1 MRNIFAI
8 AERLRKLA
16 QTLPREVG
24 EIVVNNTLDNFKN
37 ESLDGVKWVP
47 RKDNSSDG
55 ERTGRRGLLIKTG
68 QLRRSIRVIRV
79 GNNSVVVGSEVPY
92 AKVQNQ
98 GGVTHPAITEK
109 SRNYFWA
116 MYAKTKNP
124 KWKRMALTEQKSF
137 TVNIPARPFLKVTPT
152 LKKKIEVFVADK
164 IRNAIR

>member
-1 MRNIFAI
+1 MRNILAI
-8 AERLRKLA
+8 AERLRKLV

-24 EIVVNNTLDNFKN
+24 EIIVNNTLDNFKN

-55 ERTGRRGLLIKTG
+55 ERKGRRGLLIGTG
-68 QLRRSIRVIRV
+68 QLRRSIRVIRI

-92 AKVQNQ
+92 AKIQNQ
-98 GGVTHPAITEK
+98 GGTTHPSITEK
-109 SRNYFWA
+109 SRKFFWA
-116 MYAKTKNP
+116 MFEKTKNA
-124 KWKRMALTEQKSF
+124 KWKRMALTEETNF

-152 LKKKIEVFVADK
+152 LKRKIEIFVADK